1 MLESLKNQRCTA
13 FDSHLF
19 QDLHNEERVS
29 EGMPRSSLVTAYCE
43 RKTGED
49 NEVEFV
55 ACLDVEWAKYDVR
68 DTKEKHEKS
77 HIKAVHQSMVV

>member
-1 MLESLKNQRCTA
+1 M
-13 FDSHLF
+13 
-19 QDLHNEERVS
+19 
-29 EGMPRSSLVTAYCE
+29 TAYCE